1 MMASDVPAPEV
12 LCTVNVDEA
21 VVPPIASGLVTL
33 VDAVAVVNAPV
44 LAVVAPT
51 VPLML
56 IDAVP
61 VRLVTVPLAGVP
73 SAVALPEASRL
84 TDFSAGYETNTVDV
98 PARVIA
104 PPPMLE
110 DNIVVRASVV
120 PEVEYV
126 PIPTSQAV
134 PLVIV

>member
-12 LCTVNVDEA
+12 LCTVNVDETA
-21 VVPPIASGLVTL
+21 VPPIASGLVTL

-73 SAVALPEASRL
+73 KAVALPEASRI
-84 TDFSAGYETNTVDV
+84 TTFSAG
-98 PARVIA
+98 
-104 PPPMLE
+104 
-110 DNIVVRASVV
+110 
-120 PEVEYV
+120 
-126 PIPTSQAV
+126 
-134 PLVIV
+134 